1 METIFPVQSITM
13 VSRVGGV
20 MENLIVNYKAG
31 GLEGIQMV
39 PLVVIADGST
49 EERDGG
55 GNVVVETQAVA
66 YDAPLLDPATF
77 AGDLRLYRSV
87 VLAGLVLLIYD
98 HTLTLATKVK
108 FIWAAKLRPSIYW
121 FFALRYI
128 GLAANIANCVLYFAE
143 LSREVRVPLFSSVQA
158 LNDHFS
164 ELRQNASHVDIAH
177 HHNRVLIR
185 VEGTLIMRVFAMYGR
200 NWWIL
205 ICLLAVFS
213 PAPVLAL
220 WDVIKERQPPM
231 FSVPGIGGCATVTP
245 RTSIVCDILVF
256 LLTVRR
262 AYAQPA
268 THPRYTGTLLRRMT
282 TDGAVYFGIII
293 IANAANLAT
302 FYLCDILL
310 TGFLSCFITSLS
322 MMLLARLMLNLHKE
336 AAVGM
341 TTEEPNTIE
350 LETLKFE
357 TVRMT
362 VDDRA

>member
-1 METIFPVQSITM
+1 MD
-13 VSRVGGV
+13 
-20 MENLIVNYKAG
+20 A
-31 GLEGIQMV
+31 
-39 PLVVIADGST
+39 AD
-49 EERDGG
+49 
-55 GNVVVETQAVA
+55 
-66 YDAPLLDPATF
+66 DAPPLDPATF
-77 AGDLRLYRSV
+77 ARDLRLYRSV
-87 VLAGLVLLIYD
+87 VLAGLVPLIYD
-98 HTLTLATKVK
+98 HTLTLATEVK

-143 LSREVRVPLFSSVQA
+143 LSRAEIL
-158 LNDHFS
+158 
-164 ELRQNASHVDIAH
+164 
-177 HHNRVLIR
+177 
-185 VEGTLIMRVFAMYGR
+185 VECTLIMRVFAMYGR

-205 ICLLAVFS
+205 VCLLAVFS
-213 PAPVLAL
+213 PALRL
-220 WDVIKERQPPM
+220 L
-231 FSVPGIGGCATVTP
+231 
-245 RTSIVCDILVF
+245 SIICDILVF

-262 AYAQPA
+262 AYAQPE

-302 FYLCDILL
+302 FYVRVVAFSTLKLMKDGLHSFHDQQLCDILL
-310 TGFLSCFITSLS
+310 TGFLSCFIMSLS